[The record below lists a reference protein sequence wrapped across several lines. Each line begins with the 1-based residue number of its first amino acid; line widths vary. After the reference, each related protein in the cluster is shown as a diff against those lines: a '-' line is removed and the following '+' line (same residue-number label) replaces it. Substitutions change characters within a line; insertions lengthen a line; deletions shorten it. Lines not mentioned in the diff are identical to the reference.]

1 MSQTATVISNNELM
15 PGLCLLW
22 LTCPQISHTV
32 QPGQFVMLN
41 CGMYSEM
48 ALRRPLSIHRVD
60 GDNMALLFNIKGKGT
75 QWLSRRC
82 PGEIVDII
90 GPLGNGFLLDPFSRN
105 LLMIAG
111 GMGIAP
117 LHFLIEKGVSQGKRV
132 TLLIGACSAEYLP
145 VEYIKK
151 EMTSRINTLMVTEDG
166 SFGYQ
171 GLVTEYIESAQ
182 IDIIDQVFACGPLSM
197 YYGIAVNKKRLGL
210 EGKKIQISLETR
222 MGCGLGIC
230 YSCTVRTLHG
240 LKQVCKD
247 GPVFYLDDILWDE
260 LTLDYSEKGAGV

>member
-1 MSQTATVISNNELM
+1 MSQLATVFSNNELI
-15 PGLCLLW
+15 PGVCLLW

-32 QPGQFVMLN
+32 QPGQFVMLH
-41 CGMYSEM
+41 CGTDSEM
-48 ALRRPLSIHRVD
+48 ALRRPLSVHRVD

-75 QWLSRRC
+75 RWLSQRC
-82 PGEIVDII
+82 LGEIVDII
-90 GPLGNGFLLDPFSRN
+90 GPLGNGFLLNPFSRN

-117 LHFLIEKGVSQGKRV
+117 LHFLIENGVFQGKRV
-132 TLLIGACSAEYLP
+132 TLLMGACSEEHLP
-145 VEYIKK
+145 VEYIKS
-151 EMTSRINTLMVTEDG
+151 EMASRVNTLMVTEDG

-171 GLVTEYIESAQ
+171 GLATEYIENTQ
-182 IDIIDQVFACGPLSM
+182 IDTIDQIFACGPLPM
-197 YYGIAVNKKRLGL
+197 YHSIAVNKIRLGL

-240 LKQVCKD
+240 LKQVCRD

-260 LTLDYSEKGAGV
+260 LSLGY